1 MVEVRVK
8 FPCQASIYLTVA
20 SYIESTEHT
29 QVPDALHKVVKLA
42 PVLKLALSLVLIL
55 MRRRY
60 KQRHVVP
67 VGNVRDLAL
76 VGTGTVLV
84 VLLTFVYLLCTIVRA
99 SRCARDHVAV
109 KYLSNVT
116 MPFFGS
122 HQNYFK

>member
-1 MVEVRVK
+1 M
-8 FPCQASIYLTVA
+8 
-20 SYIESTEHT
+20 
-29 QVPDALHKVVKLA
+29 
-42 PVLKLALSLVLIL
+42 
-55 MRRRY
+55 
-60 KQRHVVP
+60 P

-84 VLLTFVYLLCTIVRA
+84 VLLTFVYLLCMIVRA

-109 KYLSNVT
+109 KYLSTVT